1 MIKFPPIWR
10 VVLLVFPLLFSN
22 FCWAILDLHVQEDL
36 VVYEKASSD
45 SKPISQLAKG
55 DVIVVSPV
63 IYGSFRKVLVM
74 HDGKRVP
81 GYVLSQKIKDS
92 YIVDRDDEI
101 AKEREEQVIKRRYAF
116 GLFGGFFFMQ
126 QNPNSYADTTGA
138 NIYNSSYLT
147 STDPVFGFYLDVP
160 TTDQLIIRPYLS
172 FRNTQLKGNATNP
185 NAVNPLTIPTVEI
198 DENLVGLGALLKY
211 YPFASG
217 SYWLGFA
224 GEYAYATTASGT
236 ILNQI
241 PFTVANLKKQN
252 YGIAQFATGFD
263 ILFNDF
269 QLSPELR
276 AGEVLTAKPSIIDVE
291 FMVGIGVLL

>member
-1 MIKFPPIWR
+1 
-10 VVLLVFPLLFSN
+10 
-22 FCWAILDLHVQEDL
+22 
-36 VVYEKASSD
+36 
-45 SKPISQLAKG
+45 
-55 DVIVVSPV
+55 
-63 IYGSFRKVLVM
+63 
-74 HDGKRVP
+74 
-81 GYVLSQKIKDS
+81 
-92 YIVDRDDEI
+92 
-101 AKEREEQVIKRRYAF
+101 
-116 GLFGGFFFMQ
+116 MQ